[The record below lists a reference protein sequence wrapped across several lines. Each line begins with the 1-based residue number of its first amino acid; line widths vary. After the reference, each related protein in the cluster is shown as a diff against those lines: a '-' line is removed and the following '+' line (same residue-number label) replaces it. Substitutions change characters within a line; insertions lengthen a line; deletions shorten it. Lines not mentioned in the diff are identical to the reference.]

1 MHLNKKILS
10 LSVICS
16 KSKNEDEK
24 ISKEEKPI
32 EILKILGLTENIWLL
47 YVWAKNLSMN
57 QKFRLKNIDETR
69 NCLLEEIKQNALMS
83 CRHKKVFTTL
93 NYIEHSLI
101 LASTI
106 TRCISISA
114 FASLLDIAIGITSSA
129 IELKIW
135 AITAWL

>member
-47 YVWAKNLSMN
+47 YVCAKNLSMN

-69 NCLLEEIKQNALMS
+69 NCFLEEIKQNALMS
-83 CRHKKVFTTL
+83 WKHKKVFTTL
-93 NYIEHSLI
+93 NYIEHFLI

-135 AITAWL
+135 AITALH

>member
-83 CRHKKVFTTL
+83 WRHKKVFTTL

>member
-69 NCLLEEIKQNALMS
+69 KYFIEEI
-83 CRHKKVFTTL
+83 
-93 NYIEHSLI
+93 
-101 LASTI
+101 
-106 TRCISISA
+106 
-114 FASLLDIAIGITSSA
+114 
-129 IELKIW
+129 
-135 AITAWL
+135 